1 MGASP
6 DIPAAVVTE
15 SGLLASEGYRPTA
28 LTEKTDTVWE
38 TIFSTTA
45 YIYGL
50 ELLAVAASVC
60 WIRDFPRGKNV
71 VLYVGNSNTKD
82 SLVNGFS
89 DTPIINTI
97 DQGVLI
103 VGVPHV

>member
-1 MGASP
+1 MRASSA
-6 DIPAAVVTE
+6 ILAAAVTDH
-15 SGLLASEGYRPTA
+15 GLLALDGYSQTA
-28 LTEKTDTVWE
+28 ITEKTDPVWE

-82 SLVNGFS
+82 PLVKGFS
-89 DTPIINTI
+89 DA
-97 DQGVLI
+97 D
-103 VGVPHV
+103 